1 MVWWQILLIVLGA
14 IIGAA
19 ILLGVILF
27 LLYWFNV
34 DMKLIN
40 WLYSKLSKHYDNMDR
55 DRKL

>member
-1 MVWWQILLIVLGA
+1 MIVLGA

-40 WLYSKLSKHYDNMDR
+40 WLYNKLSKHYDNMDR